1 MLKLEEVLEKLTE
14 AFNWDSDKDITLMT
28 LQDYFSDLSQ
38 LQNNQLNRVE
48 IIDKK
53 GRSYVNWNKN
63 NSVKILI
70 QDNGRTMKVVILNK
84 KT

>member
-14 AFNWDSDKDITLMT
+14 AFNWDSDKDITLMA

-38 LQNNQLNRVE
+38 LQSNQLTRVE

-63 NSVKILI
+63 NKIELSY
-70 QDNGRTMKVVILNK
+70 QDDDRTLKIFINDNN
-84 KT
+84 

>member
-14 AFNWDSDKDITLMT
+14 AFNWDSDKETTLMA

-63 NSVKILI
+63 NKIELSY
-70 QDNGRTMKVVILNK
+70 QDSGRTLKIFINDSN
-84 KT
+84 

>member
-1 MLKLEEVLEKLTE
+1 MLKLEEVLEKLAE
-14 AFNWDSDKDITLMT
+14 AFNWDSDKDITLMA

-63 NSVKILI
+63 NRIELSY
-70 QDNGRTMKVVILNK
+70 QDSGRTLKIFINDRN
-84 KT
+84 

>member
-14 AFNWDSDKDITLMT
+14 AFNWDSDKDITLMA

-38 LQNNQLNRVE
+38 LQNNQLTRVE

-53 GRSYVNWNKN
+53 GRSYVNWYKN
-63 NSVKILI
+63 NRIELSY
-70 QDNGRTMKVVILNK
+70 QDSGRTLKIFINDRN
-84 KT
+84 

>member
-14 AFNWDSDKDITLMT
+14 AFNWDSDKDITLMA
-28 LQDYFSDLSQ
+28 LQYYFSDLSQ

-63 NSVKILI
+63 NKIELSY
-70 QDNGRTMKVVILNK
+70 QDSGRTLKIFINDRN
-84 KT
+84 

>member
-14 AFNWDSDKDITLMT
+14 AFNWDSDKDITLMA

-63 NSVKILI
+63 NRIELSY
-70 QDNGRTMKVVILNK
+70 QDSGRTLKIFINERN
-84 KT
+84 

>member
-14 AFNWDSDKDITLMT
+14 AFNWDSDKDITLMA

-38 LQNNQLNRVE
+38 LQNNRLTRVE
-48 IIDKK
+48 VIDKE

-63 NSVKILI
+63 NKIELSY
-70 QDNGRTMKVVILNK
+70 QDDDRTLKIFINDRN
-84 KT
+84 

>member
-63 NSVKILI
+63 NRIELSY
-70 QDNGRTMKVVILNK
+70 QDSGRTLKIFINDRN
-84 KT
+84 

>member
-14 AFNWDSDKDITLMT
+14 AFNWDSDKDITLMA

-38 LQNNQLNRVE
+38 LQNNQLTRVE

-53 GRSYVNWNKN
+53 GRSYVNWNKDN
-63 NSVKILI
+63 EIELSY
-70 QDNGRTMKVVILNK
+70 QDDGRTLKIFINDSN
-84 KT
+84 

>member
-14 AFNWDSDKDITLMT
+14 AFNWDSDKEITLMA

-63 NSVKILI
+63 NKIELSY
-70 QDNGRTMKVVILNK
+70 QDSGRTLKIFINDRN
-84 KT
+84 

>member
-14 AFNWDSDKDITLMT
+14 AFNWDSDKEITLMA

-53 GRSYVNWNKN
+53 GRSYVNWNEN
-63 NSVKILI
+63 NRIELSY
-70 QDNGRTMKVVILNK
+70 QDSGRTLKIFINDRN
-84 KT
+84 

>member
-14 AFNWDSDKDITLMT
+14 AFNWDSDKDITLMA

-38 LQNNQLNRVE
+38 LQNNRLTRVE
-48 IIDKK
+48 VIDKE

-63 NSVKILI
+63 NKIELSY
-70 QDNGRTMKVVILNK
+70 QDDDRTLKIFINDSN
-84 KT
+84 

>member
-53 GRSYVNWNKN
+53 GRSYVNWDKN
-63 NSVKILI
+63 NKIELSY
-70 QDNGRTMKVVILNK
+70 QDDDRTLKIFINDRN
-84 KT
+84 

>member
-38 LQNNQLNRVE
+38 LQNNQLTRVE

-63 NSVKILI
+63 NKIELSY
-70 QDNGRTMKVVILNK
+70 QDSGRTLKIFINDRN
-84 KT
+84 

>member
-63 NSVKILI
+63 NKIELSY
-70 QDNGRTMKVVILNK
+70 QDSGRTLKIFINDRN
-84 KT
+84 

>member
-14 AFNWDSDKDITLMT
+14 AFNWDSDKDITLMA

-38 LQNNQLNRVE
+38 SQSNQLTRVE

-63 NSVKILI
+63 NKIELSY
-70 QDNGRTMKVVILNK
+70 QDSGRTLKIFINDSN
-84 KT
+84 

>member
-38 LQNNQLNRVE
+38 LQSNQLTRVE

-63 NSVKILI
+63 NRIELSY
-70 QDNGRTMKVVILNK
+70 QDSGRTLKIFI
-84 KT
+84 TISPI

>member
-14 AFNWDSDKDITLMT
+14 AFNWDSDKDITLMA

-38 LQNNQLNRVE
+38 LQNNRLTRVE
-48 IIDKK
+48 VIDEK

-63 NSVKILI
+63 NKIELSY
-70 QDNGRTMKVVILNK
+70 QDDDRTLKIFINDNN
-84 KT
+84 

>member
-53 GRSYVNWNKN
+53 GRSYVNWNEN
-63 NSVKILI
+63 NRIELSY
-70 QDNGRTMKVVILNK
+70 QDSGRTLKIFINDRN
-84 KT
+84 

>member
-14 AFNWDSDKDITLMT
+14 AFNWDSDKDTTLMA

-38 LQNNQLNRVE
+38 LQNNRLTRVE
-48 IIDKK
+48 VIDEK

-63 NSVKILI
+63 NKIELSY
-70 QDNGRTMKVVILNK
+70 QDDDRTLKIFINDGN
-84 KT
+84 

>member
-14 AFNWDSDKDITLMT
+14 AFNWDSDKDITLMA

-53 GRSYVNWNKN
+53 GRSYVNWDKN
-63 NSVKILI
+63 NRIELSY
-70 QDNGRTMKVVILNK
+70 QDSGRTLKIFIDDRN
-84 KT
+84 